1 MLTWKHSIF
10 NSCVTIQ
17 SQKLLVGLTGGI
29 ACGKSTAL
37 NIFRELGWETISS
50 DAIVADL
57 LKKNEGV
64 IQSIKTNLGSSLL
77 VNDEVDKKK
86 VAEVIFNDSEAKTW
100 LENLLHPL
108 VRETWQGLVAISDKE
123 HVVVEIPLLFEKNL
137 KDLFQITVCVQCKKT
152 NQLQRLHD
160 RGLTKAQSNARIRS
174 QMSLNEKIRLADIVL
189 LGDHSL
195 LFLKQQIGHFHAN
208 YT

>member
-1 MLTWKHSIF
+1 MLTWNHSIF
-10 NSCVTIQ
+10 NNCVTIQ

-64 IQSIKTNLGSSLL
+64 IQSIKTNLGPSLL

-152 NQLQRLHD
+152 IQLQRLHD
-160 RGLTKAQSNARIRS
+160 RGLTKAQSNARIKT
-174 QMSLNEKIRLADIVL
+174 QMSLNKKIRLVDIVL

-208 YT
+208 NT

>member
-1 MLTWKHSIF
+1 MLSWKHSIF

-57 LKKNEGV
+57 IKKNKGV
-64 IQSIKTNLGSSLL
+64 IQSIKANLGPSLL

-86 VAEVIFNDSEAKTW
+86 VAEVIFNDSEAKT
-100 LENLLHPL
+100 
-108 VRETWQGLVAISDKE
+108 VCSVKK
-123 HVVVEIPLLFEKNL
+123 LFN
-137 KDLFQITVCVQCKKT
+137 
-152 NQLQRLHD
+152 
-160 RGLTKAQSNARIRS
+160 
-174 QMSLNEKIRLADIVL
+174 
-189 LGDHSL
+189 
-195 LFLKQQIGHFHAN
+195 
-208 YT
+208 